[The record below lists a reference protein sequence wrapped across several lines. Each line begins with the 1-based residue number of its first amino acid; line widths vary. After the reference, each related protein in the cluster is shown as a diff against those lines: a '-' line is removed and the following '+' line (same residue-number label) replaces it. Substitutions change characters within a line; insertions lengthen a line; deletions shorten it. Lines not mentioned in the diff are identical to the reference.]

1 MIIVVDGP
9 TFDVLGFLDEPGRPA
24 SVATVTGRGRPALA
38 MMWFL
43 VEDDRLWFH
52 TPELSGVPAPFL
64 RAARERREVAV
75 MVATFDPPA
84 DVRQV
89 RMTGPARL
97 EEQDFE
103 RVRRLYRRYV
113 AAWTPKWE
121 RQATLASYRPWSMS
135 PDRGMAVS
143 YPGLE
148 DRPAFQWSKAFELF
162 SLRSDTT
169 STGQR

>member
-1 MIIVVDGP
+1 VDGP

-43 VEDDRLWFH
+43 VEDERLWFH
-52 TPELSGVPAPFL
+52 TPESPNAPAPFL

-97 EEQDFE
+97 EEQDFG
-103 RVRRLYRRYV
+103 RVRRLYQRYV
-113 AAWTPKWE
+113 ATWTPSWE
-121 RQATLASYRPWSMS
+121 RQATLGSYRLWSMS

-148 DRPAFQWSKAFELF
+148 DGPTFNWSKPSELF
-162 SLRSDTT
+162 SLRRYTT
-169 STGQR
+169 AAEQR

>member
-1 MIIVVDGP
+1 MIIRMDEL

-43 VEDDRLWFH
+43 VEDERVWFH
-52 TPELSGVPAPFL
+52 TPEAAGGPAPFV
-64 RAARERREVAV
+64 RAAREGAPVAV

-97 EEQDFE
+97 EPRDDE
-103 RVRRLYRRYV
+103 RVRRIYRRYV
-113 AAWTPKWE
+113 GEWTPRWE
-121 RQATLASYRPWSMS
+121 WQATSAGYRLWSMS
-135 PDRGMAVS
+135 PERGMAVA

-148 DRPAFQWSKAFELF
+148 DGPAVRWAGPSELF
-162 SLRSDTT
+162 GAR
-169 STGQR
+169 